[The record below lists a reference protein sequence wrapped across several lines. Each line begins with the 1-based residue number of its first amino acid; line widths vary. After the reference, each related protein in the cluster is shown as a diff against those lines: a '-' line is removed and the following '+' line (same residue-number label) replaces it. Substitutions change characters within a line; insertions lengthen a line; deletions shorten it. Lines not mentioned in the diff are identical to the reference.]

1 MRTFALKG
9 DDIRHE
15 EVIKLLEKNGGVN
28 NLNWYGK
35 HRQGESYTIVQGVIF
50 TMFDKDLDKHC
61 IPIYTLDTFPTE
73 WDYADVHIHTD
84 KADKY
89 LLHIPEDFELVYDGD
104 RVMLIKKQ
112 EQVE

>member
-9 DDIRHE
+9 DDTRGK
-15 EVIKLLEKNGGVN
+15 EVIALLEKNGGVN

-104 RVMLIKKQ
+104 RVMLIRKF
-112 EQVE
+112 

>member
-1 MRTFALKG
+1 MRKFALKG
-9 DDIRHE
+9 DDIRGK
-15 EVIKLLEKNGGVN
+15 EVIALLEKNGGSNKVC
-28 NLNWYGK
+28 NWKGE
-35 HRQGESYTIVQGVIF
+35 HHQGESYTIVQGVIF

-89 LLHIPEDFELVYDGD
+89 LLHIPEDFELVHDGD
-104 RVMLIKKQ
+104 RVMLIRKI
-112 EQVE
+112 

>member
-9 DDIRHE
+9 DDTRGK
-15 EVIKLLEKNGGVN
+15 EVIALLEKNGGVN
-28 NLNWYGK
+28 NLNWYGR

-61 IPIYTLDTFPTE
+61 IPIYTLDTFPKE
-73 WDYADVHIHTD
+73 WDYADVHIHAD

-89 LLHIPEDFELVYDGD
+89 LLHIPEGFELSQDGD
-104 RVMLIKKQ
+104 RLMLVRKS
-112 EQVE
+112 

>member
-9 DDIRHE
+9 DDTRGN
-15 EVIKLLEKNGGVN
+15 EVIALLEKNGGVN

-61 IPIYTLDTFPTE
+61 IPIYTLDTFPKE

-89 LLHIPEDFELVYDGD
+89 LLHIPEDFELRQDDGKVLLV
-104 RVMLIKKQ
+104 RKIQ
-112 EQVE
+112 PSN

>member
-15 EVIKLLEKNGGVN
+15 EVIALLEKNGGSN
-28 NLNWYGK
+28 KMFNWKGE
-35 HRQGESYTIVQGVIF
+35 HRQGESYTLHNGVIF
-50 TMFDKDLDKHC
+50 TMFDKDLAKYD

-89 LLHIPEDFELVYDGD
+89 LLHIPKDFELVQDGD
-104 RVMLIKKQ
+104 KMMLVRKI
-112 EQVE
+112 

>member
-9 DDIRHE
+9 DDTRGK
-15 EVIKLLEKNGGVN
+15 EVIALLEKNGGVN

-89 LLHIPEDFELVYDGD
+89 LLHIPEGFQLQQDGE
-104 RVMLIKKQ
+104 RVMLVRK
-112 EQVE
+112 V